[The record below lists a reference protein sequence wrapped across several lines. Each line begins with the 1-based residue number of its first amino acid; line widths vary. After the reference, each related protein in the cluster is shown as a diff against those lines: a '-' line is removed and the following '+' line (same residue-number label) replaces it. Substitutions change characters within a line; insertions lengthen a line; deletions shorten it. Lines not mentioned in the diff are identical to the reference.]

1 MMLRLNGHFF
11 QGVIY
16 MLVRTLLAVLLCL
29 VTTLASADSVDIG
42 FNNESFHLGYERP
55 VVQDEFGV
63 VSGNAGFL
71 YNGDEKTTLGR
82 VGADFVGSPGQYP
95 GTRLGMGLRLYAGS
109 TAKNTDFI
117 NLALGLR
124 ASYAPPQLG
133 GFGVSASV
141 YHAPKVFSFRDAD
154 NLTQSE
160 IVLTYALVPK
170 VRLNLGYYNLRLKE
184 DSRGSNWTIDEG
196 LRIGFTGYF

>member
-1 MMLRLNGHFF
+1 MLTRALLTGLLFF
-11 QGVIY
+11 FAT
-16 MLVRTLLAVLLCL
+16 M
-29 VTTLASADSVDIG
+29 ASADTIDIG

-71 YNGDEKTTLGR
+71 YNSDEKTTLGR

-95 GTRLGMGLRLYAGS
+95 GTRLGMGVRLYAGS
-109 TAKNTDFI
+109 TAKNTDFV

-124 ASYAPPQLG
+124 ASYAPPQFG
-133 GFGVSASV
+133 GFGVVAAV

-154 NLTQSE
+154 NLTQTE
-160 IVLTYALVPK
+160 IALTYALVPK

-184 DSRGSNWTIDEG
+184 DNRGSDWTIDEG

>member
-1 MMLRLNGHFF
+1 M
-11 QGVIY
+11 V
-16 MLVRTLLAVLLCL
+16 VRIVLTVLLCFI
-29 VTTLASADSVDIG
+29 TTVASADSVDIG

-55 VVQDEFGV
+55 VVEDDFGV
-63 VSGNAGFL
+63 VFGTAGFL
-71 YNGDEKTTLGR
+71 YNGDEKTTSGR

-95 GTRLGMGLRLYAGS
+95 GTRLGMGVRLYAGS
-109 TAKNTDFI
+109 TAKSTDFI

-133 GFGVSASV
+133 GFGVAASV

-154 NLTQSE
+154 NLTQTE
-160 IVLTYALVPK
+160 IALTYAMIPK
-170 VRLNLGYYNLRLKE
+170 VRLKLGYYNLRLKE
-184 DSRGSNWTIDEG
+184 DTGGRNWTIDEG

>member
-1 MMLRLNGHFF
+1 
-11 QGVIY
+11 
-16 MLVRTLLAVLLCL
+16 MLVRVLLTVLLFFFATL
-29 VTTLASADSVDIG
+29 VSADTIDIG

-55 VVQDEFGV
+55 LVQDEFGDV
-63 VSGNAGFL
+63 FGTAGFL
-71 YNGDEKTTLGR
+71 YNSNEKTTLGR
-82 VGADFVGSPGQYP
+82 VGADFVGNPGQYP

-133 GFGVSASV
+133 GFGVNAAV
-141 YHAPKVFSFRDAD
+141 YYAPKVFSFRDAD
-154 NLTQSE
+154 NLTQTE
-160 IVLTYALVPK
+160 IALTYAMIPK

-184 DSRGSNWTIDEG
+184 DTMGSNWTIDEG

>member
-1 MMLRLNGHFF
+1 MLLRSS
-11 QGVIY
+11 
-16 MLVRTLLAVLLCL
+16 LAILLCFIA
-29 VTTLASADSVDIG
+29 TLASADAVDIG

-55 VVQDEFGV
+55 VIHDEFGDV
-63 VSGNAGFL
+63 FGNLGFL
-71 YNGDEKTTLGR
+71 YNSDEKTTLGR
-82 VGADFVGSPGQYP
+82 VGADFVGSPGNYP
-95 GTRLGMGLRLYAGS
+95 GIKLGMGARLYVGS
-109 TAKNTDFI
+109 TAESTDFI

-133 GFGVSASV
+133 GFGIAAAV
-141 YHAPKVFSFRDAD
+141 YHAPEVFSFRDAD

-160 IVLTYALVPK
+160 FSVTYALIPK

-184 DSRGSNWTIDEG
+184 NFRKSDWTIDEG